1 LFASPRR
8 RRRLLWAVAVLGVLG
23 GALALAL
30 VFPNTGDDSG
40 AGSPAGKA
48 EAPPEPPEEP
58 EPATVQLTP
67 AARAAALKTAGDF
80 IKTAVLRQRVDASWQ
95 LTAPSLRAGYTRKQ
109 WRTGDIPVV
118 PYPVRSLASARWR
131 VNHSYRDD
139 VGLDVLLL
147 PKRGSGLRP
156 ATFAIDLRAV
166 GSARRKHWLVESWT
180 PVGVPPPSL
189 SPGQRRAAQAAGP
202 EPLGAVWL
210 LVPVAGLLLLLLIPC
225 TVLLKG
231 WRANRRAERAYRERL
246 QLPEPR
252 S

>member
-1 LFASPRR
+1 
-8 RRRLLWAVAVLGVLG
+8 VLGVLG

-30 VFPNTGDDSG
+30 VFPNTGDDGG
-40 AGSPAGKA
+40 AGPPAGKA
-48 EAPPEPPEEP
+48 AAPPEPEQ
-58 EPATVQLTP
+58 EPATIRLTP
-67 AARAAALKTAGDF
+67 AARAAALKTAGNF
-80 IKTAVLRQRVDASWQ
+80 IKTAVLRQRVDASWR
-95 LTAPSLRAGYTRKQ
+95 LTGPGLRAGYTRKQ

-131 VNHSYRDD
+131 INHSYRDD

-147 PKRGSGLRP
+147 PKRGSGQRP

-166 GSARRKHWLVESWT
+166 GTARRKHWLVESWT
-180 PVGVPPPSL
+180 PVGLSAPSL
-189 SPGQRRAAQAAGP
+189 STRDRRAAAEAASS

-210 LVPVAGLLLLLLIPC
+210 LVPVAGLLLLILIPC

-231 WRANRRAERAYRERL
+231 WRANRKAERAYREHL

-252 S
+252 A